1 MDYSMTAALVE
12 MGITLSGLIL
22 KGTATK
28 IDTKIKSLKEEH
40 DANKL
45 RSEYDEI
52 VNQLLAERADV
63 LRIAQSYQTEL
74 ERYQISDKDIEHL
87 HKTVEAVLKIFKEMN
102 PQTPIDSFEKFNELI
117 SVDTLKAMQLLGFNY
132 KAAIG
137 EPLTQV
143 CANAI
148 TSIGSKSRNL
158 AGNKNPQKNKS

>member
-1 MDYSMTAALVE
+1 MDQTMTAALVE
-12 MGITLSGLIL
+12 MGYTLSGLIL

-28 IDTKIKSLKEEH
+28 IDTKIKSLKEER

-52 VNQLLAERADV
+52 VNQLLAERADA
-63 LRIAQSYQTEL
+63 LRIAQSYQAEI
-74 ERYQISDKDIEHL
+74 ERYQISDEDIEHL
-87 HKTVEAVLKIFKEMN
+87 QKTVEAVLEIVKNMS
-102 PQTPIDSFEKFNELI
+102 PQTPIDSFEKFKELI

-137 EPLTQV
+137 EPLTQI

-148 TSIGSKSRNL
+148 SSIGGKSKNIS
-158 AGNKNPQKNKS
+158 GNKIVPKR